1 MDKKDKIKNRINN
14 KVYTVVGNNLAKI
27 RASTNKSQPDFATEI
42 NGFLKKEFG
51 INANYD
57 HKTISN
63 WENRKS
69 MPKLDVLVAI
79 SKHYGLA
86 LEDMLYSEI
95 EGILSNSVFSNS
107 EENLISDFT
116 KYPSVC
122 KKMNGKLV
130 SSFAPEMYMYGQ
142 LSYLIDNLVDYRSE
156 LSRAFSTPSAT
167 KRASVVVGILDI
179 NNGKRELHFI
189 GNGENDIVSI
199 ERPFNF
205 FLDEPLD
212 DCLDVFEHTIRLG
225 NGKCYYINE
234 SPSEYDKQD
243 VAFEAGNVPKDL
255 SDYGLNKDE
264 DDWTNYAC
272 LKAYDVIDEKLFDV
286 EMSGGHFYKNAG
298 IYEIELDG
306 EIRCTDR
313 QLVKVLGDDY
323 KLRLVQN
330 LSNKSNNST
339 YQMLKKQVENY
350 ENSQKHEIKRK
361 HRVGSNIN
369 KI

>member
-27 RASTNKSQPDFATEI
+27 RRSTHKSQPDFATEI
-42 NGFLKKEFG
+42 NGFLQKEFG
-51 INANYD
+51 IKANYD

-86 LEDMLYSEI
+86 LEEMLYSEI

-107 EENLISDFT
+107 EENLLSDFT

-122 KKMNGKLV
+122 NKWNGKLV

-156 LSRAFSTPSAT
+156 LSRVFSSPKAT

-189 GNGENDIVSI
+189 GSGEGDIVSI
-199 ERPFNF
+199 ERPFNL

-212 DCLDVFEHTIRLG
+212 DCIDAFKHTIRLG
-225 NGKCYYINE
+225 NGKCYYVNE
-234 SPSEYDKQD
+234 SPSEYSKQD
-243 VAFEAGNVPKDL
+243 VAFEDGNVPKDL
-255 SDYGLNKDE
+255 EDYGLNKDE
-264 DDWTNYAC
+264 YDWTAYAC
-272 LKAYDVIDEKLFDV
+272 LKGYDVIDDKLFDI
-286 EMSGGHFYKNAG
+286 EMSGAYFYKNAG
-298 IYEIELDG
+298 IFEIELCG

-330 LSNKSNNST
+330 LSNKSDNST
-339 YQMLKKQVENY
+339 YEMLKKQMKDY
-350 ENSQKHEIKRK
+350 EDSQRIQNQKKA
-361 HRVGSNIN
+361 
-369 KI
+369 